1 MKKKLLSI
9 MLIGILIIGLTGCG
23 NNNAKNDSKASNN
36 NLKENIQVQDDITSN
51 QNDSIEQQNESNTS
65 NINDYY
71 TGTYYMI
78 LVDGSLA
85 DDGTGTIILN
95 EDKSCTYIYGQ
106 SNMGCSSY
114 DVNDHLITLKVSE
127 SSTDIYLT
135 LDADNKMLIDAN
147 NEKYMRK

>member
-1 MKKKLLSI
+1 MKKKLLCFL
-9 MLIGILIIGLTGCG
+9 LIGVLVIGLTGCEKE
-23 NNNAKNDSKASNN
+23 NIKDNSKGSNN
-36 NLKENIQVQDDITSN
+36 NSKENNQVQDDITSN
-51 QNDSIEQQNESNTS
+51 QNDSIEQQNESNAS
-65 NINDYY
+65 NIDDYY

-95 EDKSCTYIYGQ
+95 KDKSCTYIYGQ
-106 SNMGCSSY
+106 ANMGCSSY

-135 LDADNKMLIDAN
+135 LDADNKILIDAN

>member
-1 MKKKLLSI
+1 MKRKLLSFL
-9 MLIGILIIGLTGCG
+9 LICILVIGLTGCD
-23 NNNAKNDSKASNN
+23 NTTKEIKSTTNTQIKNVEEKDNAM
-36 NLKENIQVQDDITSN
+36 SN

-71 TGTYYMI
+71 TGTYYMV
-78 LVDGSLA
+78 LADGSLA

-95 EDKSCTYIYGQ
+95 KDKSCTYIYGQ

-114 DVNDHLITLKVSE
+114 DVYDHLITLKVSE

>member
-1 MKKKLLSI
+1 MVL
-9 MLIGILIIGLTGCG
+9 
-23 NNNAKNDSKASNN
+23 A
-36 NLKENIQVQDDITSN
+36 
-51 QNDSIEQQNESNTS
+51 
-65 NINDYY
+65 
-71 TGTYYMI
+71 
-78 LVDGSLA
+78 DGSLA

-95 EDKSCTYIYGQ
+95 KDKSCTYIYGQ

-114 DVNDHLITLKVSE
+114 DVYDHLITLKVSE